1 MVEKVMLN
9 DTSKCIGCRGCQVAC
24 KQWNQLSAGQ
34 TINRGTY
41 QNPADLQPNTW
52 LLLRIKEIVDEKGDP
67 KWLFRK
73 DGCMHC
79 TEAVCEKVCPAGA
92 RFRLES
98 GAIGTDNEKCI
109 GCQSCVS
116 ACPFNKPRY
125 SEEANKAY
133 KCNLCADRV
142 QDNLPPA
149 CVKACSTGALLFGDK
164 GEILSRAYK
173 RARELGKN
181 ASVYGDKF
189 FGGTHVI
196 YVLEEKV
203 ELYDGLPA
211 RPKVAS
217 SVIFWKELLKPS
229 RAMEAG
235 IGLTG
240 FAASSLFA
248 RRRHMNNQHLDDRG

>member
-1 MVEKVMLN
+1 MAEKIMLN

-24 KQWNQLSAGQ
+24 KQWNQLPAGQ

-41 QNPADLQPNTW
+41 QNPADLGPNTW
-52 LLLRIKEIVDEKGDP
+52 LLVRIKEIVDEKGNP
-67 KWLFRK
+67 EWLFRK

-79 TEAVCEKVCPAGA
+79 TEAICEKVCPAGA

-98 GAIGTDNEKCI
+98 GAIGTDNEKCV

-116 ACPFNKPRY
+116 ACPFGKPRY

-142 QDNLPPA
+142 QNNLLPA
-149 CVKACSTGALLFGDK
+149 CVKACPTGALMFGNKD
-164 GEILSRAYK
+164 EMVAYAYN

-189 FGGTHVI
+189 LGGTHVV

-203 ELYDGLPA
+203 ELYDALPA
-211 RPKVAS
+211 KPKVAS
-217 SVIFWKELLKPS
+217 SVIFWKDLLNPI
-229 RAMEAG
+229 RAMEATT
-235 IGLTG
+235 GLASL
-240 FAASSLFA
+240 AAVSFFK
-248 RRRHMNNQHLDDRG
+248 RRSNLGKR